1 MKRKKLLKVTIE
13 NLSFDCIIGILESE
27 RKNEQKVVINLS
39 FEYFFDDETKE
50 FIDYSKVALYIE
62 KSMKE
67 EKFFL
72 IEDAILFL
80 RKKLNSE
87 YPMKNLWL
95 KIAKPDIMPNCIVS
109 VEE

>member
-13 NLSFDCIIGILESE
+13 KLTFDCIIGILESE
-27 RKNEQKVVINLS
+27 RENEQKVVINLS
-39 FEYFFDDETKE
+39 FEYFFDDEKKE
-50 FIDYSKVALYIE
+50 FIDYSKVAFTIE
-62 KSMKE
+62 NSMKE
-67 EKFFL
+67 EKFLL

-80 RKKLNSE
+80 RKKLQND
-87 YPMKNLWL
+87 YPMKNLWI